1 MHKMNYEKFV
11 VPVSVSAA
19 VIAAAIAAIVVTN
32 NRAATARARAAEA
45 ESLEIANTKAE
56 KEARLNAEA
65 AAARSRQ
72 TADDLKKAEAER
84 ETKIAE
90 RAKADADA
98 KAAEAAKVKAK
109 LDAEAESSRA
119 RAASD
124 MRAAEKAK
132 ADAVRDELEKE
143 NARIAGELAL
153 SNAAVAEATAKLETE
168 KRKTEAIIAEA
179 TALKL
184 RKIDFEQLQRDLLE
198 FKQELD
204 ERERALHPDV
214 TIYDASNVTWVA
226 EREADVIGG
235 DTNRLLRAKKVL
247 PENDLSLPEPSRK
260 LAKVDRVRYV
270 ASTNR
275 IATTQS
281 KLIGR
286 LEALRDAAR
295 SEGRVIDANFYQKS
309 IKSLYPDYK
318 K

>member
-1 MHKMNYEKFV
+1 MKYEKLV

-19 VIAAAIAAIVVTN
+19 VIAAAIAAVVVTN
-32 NRAATARARAAEA
+32 NRAAVARARAVEA

-72 TADDLKKAEAER
+72 AADDRKKTEAER
-84 ETKIAE
+84 DAKFAE
-90 RAKADADA
+90 QKRADADA

-119 RAASD
+119 KVASEN
-124 MRAAEKAK
+124 RAAEKAK
-132 ADAVRDELEKE
+132 ADAAKAALELE

-153 SNAAVAEATAKLETE
+153 SNAAVAEATAKLEAE
-168 KRKTEAIIAEA
+168 KRKAEAIIAEA

-184 RKIDFEQLQRDLLE
+184 RKIDFDTLQRDLLE

-204 ERERALHPDV
+204 ERERALHPDT
-214 TIYDASNVTWVA
+214 TIYNASNVTWVA

-235 DTNRLLRAKKVL
+235 DTNRILRAKKAL

-260 LAKVDRVRYV
+260 LAMVNRVRYE
-270 ASTNR
+270 AATNR
-275 IATTQS
+275 FATTQS
-281 KLIGR
+281 ALIGR
-286 LEALRDAAR
+286 LEALRDAALR
-295 SEGRVIDANFYQKS
+295 EDRVIDASFYQKS

>member
-1 MHKMNYEKFV
+1 MKYEKFV

-32 NRAATARARAAEA
+32 NRAAVARARAAEA
-45 ESLEIANTKAE
+45 ESLEIANAKAE

-72 TADDLKKAEAER
+72 AADDRKKAEAER
-84 ETKIAE
+84 EAKIAE
-90 RAKADADA
+90 RDKADADA
-98 KAAEAAKVKAK
+98 KAAEAAKTKAK
-109 LDAEAESSRA
+109 LDAEAESNRA

-124 MRAAEKAK
+124 LRATEKAK
-132 ADAVRDELEKE
+132 ADAARAVLEQE

-184 RKIDFEQLQRDLLE
+184 RKIDFEQLQRDLIE

-204 ERERALHPDV
+204 ERERALHPDT

-235 DTNRLLRAKKVL
+235 ETNRFPRVKKVL
-247 PENDLSLPEPSRK
+247 PENDPLLPKATRE
-260 LAKVDRVRYV
+260 LAKQNRVRYET
-270 ASTNR
+270 STNGLA
-275 IATTQS
+275 ATQA

-286 LEALRDAAR
+286 LEELRAAALRED
-295 SEGRVIDANFYQKS
+295 RVIDADFYLKT
-309 IKSLYPDYK
+309 IKSLYPDYQK
-318 K
+318 